1 MKKLFISFMALLC
14 TLGAFAQSTAENI
27 NQPKA
32 MKPIIMV
39 VQKKLGA
46 STKGLSKMAT
56 RNRQITRRP
65 CSTTM
70 FSMLSPRWVASCKNV
85 VIL

>member
-32 MKPIIMV
+32 MKPIIEVAVKNAPIAQWPGKMPMRV
-39 VQKKLGA
+39 SGIGVMITSGTAKFLNQA
-46 STKGLSKMAT
+46 TTST
-56 RNRQITRRP
+56 
-65 CSTTM
+65 
-70 FSMLSPRWVASCKNV
+70 
-85 VIL
+85 